1 MILFTSSGSDSEQF
15 GRTHSNCWDNIG
27 SWCYPFL
34 RQRWFSWES
43 IESTYSS
50 NFSSNF
56 WNSTN
61 WSQDT

>member
-1 MILFTSSGSDSEQF
+1 MLMRSSAASNSEQF
-15 GRTHSNCWDNIG
+15 ETTYSNCWDNIG

-43 IESTYSS
+43 VSTTYSS
-50 NFSSNF
+50 NFNSSY

-61 WSQDT
+61 WSQDI